1 MRDRALLCA
10 FLTIGIFSMSS
21 APPARAQ
28 DTNLAVFQQLAI
40 ECLGDLP
47 SGIDTLVLDPG
58 SRMPFL
64 RTALIE
70 TWKMGGHEIYAIDT
84 TPPQAAH
91 LPRLAF
97 TVEDAGVTYTRADR
111 RRLNRR
117 IRLGLR
123 YSITDSDGRI
133 ITEDLCA
140 EALSDTIDSA
150 AVARFENEAYAE
162 TQGELPRAGWLR
174 RIVEPAI
181 ITAATAIGVY
191 LFFTLRSQSAD
202 DE

>member
-1 MRDRALLCA
+1 MTSVPA
-10 FLTIGIFSMSS
+10 
-21 APPARAQ
+21 ARAQ
-28 DTNLAVFQQLAI
+28 SSNLAVYQQLAL
-40 ECLGDLP
+40 ECLGELP
-47 SGIDTLVLDPG
+47 SGIDTLALEAG

-64 RTALIE
+64 RTALVE
-70 TWKMGGHEIYAIDT
+70 AWKTGGHEIYAIDA

-97 TVEDAGVTYTRADR
+97 TVEDAGVIYTRADR

-123 YSITDSDGRI
+123 YSLTDSDGRI
-133 ITEDLCA
+133 ITDDSCA
-140 EALSDTIDSA
+140 EALSDVIDRA
-150 AVARFENEAYAE
+150 AVARLEDHAYSE

>member
-1 MRDRALLCA
+1 MRERAALCA
-10 FLTIGIFSMSS
+10 LLTIGIIGMTS

-28 DTNLAVFQQLAI
+28 DTNLAVYQKLAV
-40 ECLGDLP
+40 ECLGELP
-47 SGIDTLVLDPG
+47 SDIDTLALETE

-64 RTALIE
+64 RTALVE
-70 TWKMGGHEIYAIDT
+70 AWKTGGHEVYAIDT

-117 IRLGLR
+117 VRLGLR
-123 YSITDSDGRI
+123 YALTDSDGRI
-133 ITEDLCA
+133 IADDRCA
-140 EALSDTIDSA
+140 EALSDTIDRA
-150 AVARFENEAYAE
+150 AVARYENEAYAE
-162 TQGELPRAGWLR
+162 TRGELPRAGWLR

-181 ITAATAIGVY
+181 ITAATAVGVY